1 MQVPNRIPEL
11 SLYSKFN
18 KSKVYVL
25 QQITKYDDG
34 KIEVTNLGCF
44 NNENWNKDEET
55 LFKDNT
61 EPTWHLNELFCEE
74 NKYGIKPHELILRIV
89 EVDMTLKEV
98 YRKSGH
104 FGEELHWKTL
114 KCDNCLGD
122 IHHGDPVIKMGNKTF
137 CSYEC
142 LQDEVGS
149 ETYKE
154 DSEDEFLN
162 EYYNRLFDPNSS
174 K

>member
-1 MQVPNRIPEL
+1 MKVPNRIPEL
-11 SLYSKFN
+11 MHYSKFN
-18 KSKVYVL
+18 KNKVYVL

-44 NNENWNKDEET
+44 NKENCSKDEET
-55 LFKDNT
+55 LFIDNI
-61 EPTWHLNELFCEE
+61 EPVWHVNELFCQE
-74 NKYGIKPHELILRIV
+74 NKHIKPHELILRIV

-104 FGEELHWKTL
+104 FGEEQPLKTL

-122 IHHGDPVIKMGNKTF
+122 IHYGDPVIKMGNKIF

-154 DSEDEFLN
+154 DDDDEYLK
-162 EYYNRLFDPNSS
+162 ECYNRLFDPNPSD
-174 K
+174 